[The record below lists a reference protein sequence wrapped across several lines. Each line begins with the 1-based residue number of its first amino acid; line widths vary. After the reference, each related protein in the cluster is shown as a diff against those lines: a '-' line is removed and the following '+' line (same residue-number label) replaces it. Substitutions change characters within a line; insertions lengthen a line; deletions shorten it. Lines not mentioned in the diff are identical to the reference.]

1 MKKYICMRKYL
12 SKRFIFYAVSSLCFM
27 LISQNSF
34 SLPFFNNDEESAVV
48 ENSVEEIESQDIKIN
63 QVNITESLVKN
74 STNIE
79 SKVAPEIKTN
89 DAIGNILIQA
99 ISLMGISYKWGGNTP
114 ETGMDCSGFIRYV
127 FKQSMGVN
135 LPRTVAEM
143 AKRGIKIGL
152 DEMQPGDLI
161 FFNTLHG
168 RRNSHIG
175 MYIGSNKFIQSPR
188 TGEKIQIS
196 DYNSYWRS
204 HTNGIKR
211 IIVQNTTEDG
221 ETNITDYENIT
232 NQALPSG
239 YIRGKHKNMKHKIWH
254 KTRVRHS
261 SKIKLPSVKKHRKH
275 KR

>member
-1 MKKYICMRKYL
+1 MRKYL
-12 SKRFIFYAVSSLCFM
+12 DKRFIFYAVSILYFM
-27 LISQNSF
+27 LLSQNSF
-34 SLPFFNNDEESAVV
+34 SFPFLDNDEESVV
-48 ENSVEEIESQDIKIN
+48 IENSVEEIESQDIKIN

-74 STNIE
+74 SKNIE
-79 SKVAPEIKTN
+79 SKVTPSIKTN

-99 ISLMGISYKWGGNTP
+99 ISLMGISYKWGGNNP

-211 IIVQNTTEDG
+211 IIVQNMTEDG

-239 YIRGKHKNMKHKIWH
+239 YIRGKHKKMKHKIGH
-254 KTRVRHS
+254 NDRVKHTRNKVKS
-261 SKIKLPSVKKHRKH
+261 TDVKKHRKH